1 MCVAGGGAVRG
12 LAHKHVAKRVTASP
26 AALADFCELASVR
39 SAKEVEEGEEEKRR
53 QSRERES
60 V

>member
-1 MCVAGGGAVRG
+1 MRG